1 MSFSPVR
8 TTTKKKNRNCKCE
21 RKGGKKNLHSVENFS
36 YHVNAITI
44 PTMSMINRIALR
56 SARPAMG
63 MAFRPAPIGLRYLS
77 APADPKQKANSIIDA
92 LPGNNLLSKTGV
104 LATSAAAAIYG
115 ISNGLFIIH
124 DETILLV
131 TFASFTALVAKFV
144 APLYTEWADGE
155 IKKVND
161 ILNQSRTNHIEAVN
175 KRIETVSELKNVVAT
190 TEDLFALSKETAQFE
205 ADSFELK
212 QKLAVS
218 HEAKS
223 VLDSWVRFE
232 QQQRQ
237 LEQEQL
243 AKEVID
249 KVNKE
254 IANPKFQDKVLA
266 ESLNEIEKLFAKN

>member
-1 MSFSPVR
+1 
-8 TTTKKKNRNCKCE
+8 
-21 RKGGKKNLHSVENFS
+21 
-36 YHVNAITI
+36 
-44 PTMSMINRIALR
+44 MSMINRIALR

-104 LATSAAAAIYG
+104 LATSAYG

-205 ADSFELK
+205 ADSFELNLFWTLGLDLNNNK
-212 QKLAVS
+212 DNWNKNNWLKKSLIKLTKKLLIQNS
-218 HEAKS
+218 KTKYWLNLLTKS
-223 VLDSWVRFE
+223 
-232 QQQRQ
+232 
-237 LEQEQL
+237 
-243 AKEVID
+243 
-249 KVNKE
+249 
-254 IANPKFQDKVLA
+254 
-266 ESLNEIEKLFAKN
+266 KNCLLKTR